1 VFQAYKEFIVEVAVV
16 LTREAGENV
25 PIEEIRASAEDLYL
39 FEKQLARV
47 STNPRVSLIN
57 GISS

>member
-1 VFQAYKEFIVEVAVV
+1 MLMKLTPDGQYHLFQAYKDFIVEVAVV

-47 STNPRVSLIN
+47 S
-57 GISS
+57 